1 MSFPSYDSQSVN
13 KQAVVKEI
21 VSTNFPQDPLV
32 SELQKAVNAART
44 AEARVRKVET
54 DRTNR
59 QEQWNQWELALKKSY
74 TKQKQRR
81 RTALEKLDKEQEA
94 ALMDLREARLQL
106 RAVAGQQPETGHL
119 AVRHGE
125 TEARAEQDFNAF
137 LEAVDEDMDATDMSG
152 HNAQDAVIRCAATSA
167 QMPIPLPLRVKA
179 EWS

>member
-32 SELQKAVNAART
+32 SELQKAVNAARK

-74 TKQKQRR
+74 TKEKQCR
-81 RTALEKLDKEQEA
+81 RTALEKLG
-94 ALMDLREARLQL
+94 R
-106 RAVAGQQPETGHL
+106 GYPEPERPLEKGTKSSKRGSS
-119 AVRHGE
+119 
-125 TEARAEQDFNAF
+125 F
-137 LEAVDEDMDATDMSG
+137 LEKDTEPEQAPAEDGRWRNPANAEKEGRTTSDAGSP
-152 HNAQDAVIRCAATSA
+152 R
-167 QMPIPLPLRVKA
+167 PRL
-179 EWS
+179 